1 MTTGKEI
8 MKEILKNK
16 YLIKRFIGIFLFFL
30 LKMTVW
36 NMILWNM
43 ILVDWFILKDI
54 IKNILIFITFF
65 LIKEDKEFK
74 RTVVV
79 IKVICN
85 LILFCKILEL
95 IMASSAM

>member
-1 MTTGKEI
+1 

-16 YLIKRFIGIFLFFL
+16 YLIKIFIGIFLFFL

-85 LILFCKILEL
+85 LILFCKVLEL

>member
-1 MTTGKEI
+1 
-8 MKEILKNK
+8 MKEILGNK
-16 YLIKRFIGIFLFFL
+16 YLIKIFIGIFLFFL

-36 NMILWNM
+36 NMM
-43 ILVDWFILKDI
+43 LVDWFILKDI
-54 IKNILIFITFF
+54 IKNTLIFITSF

-95 IMASSAM
+95 IMSSSSM

>member
-1 MTTGKEI
+1 

-16 YLIKRFIGIFLFFL
+16 YLIKIFIGIFL

>member
-1 MTTGKEI
+1 

-16 YLIKRFIGIFLFFL
+16 YLIKIFIGIFL
-30 LKMTVW
+30 LKMTV
-36 NMILWNM
+36 WNM

>member
-1 MTTGKEI
+1 
-8 MKEILKNK
+8 MKEILGNK
-16 YLIKRFIGIFLFFL
+16 YLIKIFIGIFLFFL

-36 NMILWNM
+36 NMM
-43 ILVDWFILKDI
+43 LVDWFILKDI
-54 IKNILIFITFF
+54 IKNIPIFITSF

-95 IMASSAM
+95 IMASSSM

>member
-1 MTTGKEI
+1 
-8 MKEILKNK
+8 MKEILGNK
-16 YLIKRFIGIFLFFL
+16 YLIKIFIGIFLFFL

-36 NMILWNM
+36 NMM
-43 ILVDWFILKDI
+43 LVDWFILKDI
-54 IKNILIFITFF
+54 IKNILIFITSF

-95 IMASSAM
+95 IMASSSM

>member
-1 MTTGKEI
+1 

-16 YLIKRFIGIFLFFL
+16 YLIKIFIGIFLFFL
-30 LKMTVW
+30 LKMTV
-36 NMILWNM
+36 WNM

>member
-1 MTTGKEI
+1 
-8 MKEILKNK
+8 MKKILGNK
-16 YLIKRFIGIFLFFL
+16 YLIKIFIGIFLFFL

-36 NMILWNM
+36 NMM
-43 ILVDWFILKDI
+43 LVDWFILKDI
-54 IKNILIFITFF
+54 IKNILIFITSF

-95 IMASSAM
+95 IMASSSM

>member
-1 MTTGKEI
+1 

-16 YLIKRFIGIFLFFL
+16 YLIKIFIGIFLFFL

-36 NMILWNM
+36 NMRLWNM

>member
-1 MTTGKEI
+1 M
-8 MKEILKNK
+8 ILWNMI
-16 YLIKRFIGIFLFFL
+16 L
-30 LKMTVW
+30 W

>member
-16 YLIKRFIGIFLFFL
+16 YLIKIFIGIFL

>member
-1 MTTGKEI
+1 
-8 MKEILKNK
+8 MKKILGNK
-16 YLIKRFIGIFLFFL
+16 YLIKIFIGIFL

-36 NMILWNM
+36 NMM
-43 ILVDWFILKDI
+43 LVDWFILKDI
-54 IKNILIFITFF
+54 IKNILIFITSF

-95 IMASSAM
+95 IMASSSM

>member
-1 MTTGKEI
+1 

-16 YLIKRFIGIFLFFL
+16 YLIKIFIGIFL

-65 LIKEDKEFK
+65 LIKDDKEFK

>member
-1 MTTGKEI
+1 

-16 YLIKRFIGIFLFFL
+16 YLIKIFIGIFL

-36 NMILWNM
+36 HMILWNM

>member
-1 MTTGKEI
+1 

-16 YLIKRFIGIFLFFL
+16 YLIKIFIGIFL
-30 LKMTVW
+30 LKMTVWNMILWNMILW